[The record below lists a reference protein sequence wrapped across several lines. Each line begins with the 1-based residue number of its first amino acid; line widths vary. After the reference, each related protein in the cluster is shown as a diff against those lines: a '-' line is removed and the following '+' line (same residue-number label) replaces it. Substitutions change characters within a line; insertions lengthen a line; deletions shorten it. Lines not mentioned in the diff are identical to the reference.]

1 MIMLEVDGQEVT
13 SISRRNAV
21 TVAYCHTAPVV
32 TAATRHSLVCSTN
45 LIYLPVVNLREDD
58 DLGDFVATQEKDVE
72 PPATVAIVT
81 CFSRRTAAQGADVE
95 NYPQVRTYY

>member
-1 MIMLEVDGQEVT
+1 M
-13 SISRRNAV
+13 
-21 TVAYCHTAPVV
+21 
-32 TAATRHSLVCSTN
+32 
-45 LIYLPVVNLREDD
+45 VNLREDD

-95 NYPQVRTYY
+95 DYPQVRTYY